1 MKSFLK
7 LLAGVAVGLIV
18 VIAAAANPLAKTEQD
33 PVRVAQADKIRSVSV
48 GDSDLY
54 FHFEQTAQAFELH
67 VMVVTNDD
75 RDDILQTRVRMRD
88 DQQFSM
94 VLHDHA
100 HDADQPGHRV
110 IFHRVGDSIL
120 VDAKEAPPEQM
131 FASIIWPFN

>member
-100 HDADQPGHRV
+100 QDADQQGHRV
-110 IFHRVGDSIL
+110 IFHRVGASIL
-120 VDAKEAPPEQM
+120 VDAKEAPPEQK

>member
-48 GDSDLY
+48 GESDLY
-54 FHFEQTAQAFELH
+54 FHFEQTDQAFELH
-67 VMVVTNDD
+67 VMVVTNDN
-75 RDDILQTRVRMRD
+75 RNDILQTRVRMHD

-94 VLHDHA
+94 VLHDHD
-100 HDADQPGHRV
+100 HDADRQGHRV

-120 VDAKEAPPEQM
+120 VDAKEAQPEQM